1 MATPALAVIVLLM
14 MLSALV
20 SSRPW
25 RAPDELWF
33 DESALLG
40 ALLLGGVLIAFA

>member
-1 MATPALAVIVLLM
+1 MASPALAVIVLLM

-25 RAPDELWF
+25 RARDEPWF
-33 DESALLG
+33 DESALLA
-40 ALLLGGVLIAFA
+40 ALLLGGLLVALA